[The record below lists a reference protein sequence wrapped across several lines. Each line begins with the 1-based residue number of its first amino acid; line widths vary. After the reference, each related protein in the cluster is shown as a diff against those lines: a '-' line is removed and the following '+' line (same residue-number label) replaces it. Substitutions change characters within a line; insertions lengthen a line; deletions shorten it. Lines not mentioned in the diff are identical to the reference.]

1 MFLAIA
7 GEKIF
12 LLYGGGR
19 LAARPLLSV
28 VSGRE
33 YGETIGMLVA
43 SGKQPSGAYT
53 KLSMAAVSEVY
64 VGA

>member
-1 MFLAIA
+1 M
-7 GEKIF
+7 
-12 LLYGGGR
+12 
-19 LAARPLLSV
+19 RPLLSV